1 MDTQFKKERKA
12 TQFFFISRIYGSLNF
27 NHDYCRISYSYWGF
41 IAKSYQILKYIS
53 CFKKYIPY

>member
-1 MDTQFKKERKA
+1 MALSILIMIIVESH
-12 TQFFFISRIYGSLNF
+12 IHN
-27 NHDYCRISYSYWGF
+27 WGF